1 MGQVVFLCVSVIN
14 EQPIHSSANCLSL
27 RTYALHL
34 FSEFDRARMQR
45 DLLSFNSTMA
55 VCAAAACWRHVS
67 QLLSM
72 LRSSLLQA
80 NAVTLATVA
89 ACATTPRSQ
98 LATLAALESAGMG
111 TVRAKM
117 SEALGQIQC

>member
-1 MGQVVFLCVSVIN
+1 M
-14 EQPIHSSANCLSL
+14 LSL
-27 RTYALHL
+27 RTYALQL
-34 FSEFDRARMQR
+34 LLEFDRARVQR

-89 ACATTPRSQ
+89 ACATNPRSQ
-98 LATLAALESAGMG
+98 LTTLAALESAGIG

-117 SEALGQIQC
+117 NGNLRCEKMAVNWL